1 MVEDD
6 LAYEDPEEEVV
17 AQMRTVPKRKPK
29 SQPAA
34 QQASAVPCRGCGGRH
49 KRQAC
54 PFLNAICNRDLPALL
69 GLDWFPALGLS
80 IGGVHR
86 VVPSTLED
94 TLREFSDVF
103 DGQLGRYKGTPI
115 SLSLDPQVAPIRLK
129 ARRVP
134 FALRAKVDAELDKLL
149 AQGVIEP
156 VDHSPWETPIV
167 LPIKPD
173 GSVRICADYK
183 STINLALQANPY
195 PVPVVQHLLHSL
207 GQGCTFAKLD
217 MAQAYQQLPVD
228 DDAAAAQ
235 TIVTHRGAFRCRRL
249 QFGVSVAPGIFQSL
263 MERLLHGLPGV
274 VPYFDDVLIAASSR
288 SELIEVLRKVLSHHK
303 PLLGLLAGDKPTPP
317 ILSPRMTRWTE
328 FLAAY
333 SYTLQYRPG
342 KQLGHADAL
351 SRCPL
356 PETDTALVPC
366 LSVLSIASSGL
377 PISAADVAACT
388 KADPILSQV
397 ASWVSRGWPL
407 DKVAE
412 GFKPFKIRQ
421 AELSL
426 HGGCLI
432 WGDRVVIPTA
442 LRPQVLSLLHK
453 DHPGIAR
460 MKALARSY
468 VWWPL
473 LDSEI
478 AAYVGRC
485 NPCQQSRPNPPAG
498 PAREWEAPRGPWS
511 RLHLDFAGPFHC
523 QSFLVVVD
531 AYSRWV
537 ELVLM
542 GSTTAESTVRAL
554 RRLFATHG
562 LPDLIV
568 SDNGPQFMSTT
579 FQEFL
584 AMQGI
589 RHAPIAPYHPAS
601 NGRAERA
608 VRSAKEALGRMRR
621 LRTPLDR
628 LHPLYSGD
636 QPSNLGVI
644 PPRSFKLGDAVW
656 ARAFSGPARWVP
668 ATVTALTGPC
678 SFRVGLADGSQWRRH
693 LDQLRRRLPPPA
705 SSPDP
710 TDAGAACPGNQ
721 REAFATPGLSCQQPR
736 TQSGENTPWAFATPG
751 PTCPSAPCREL
762 PQSSQ
767 TATEQTPPRPRF
779 LPPDTPSKH
788 DTITADTPPRPYSPV
803 QLSPPSGPSQEG
815 VPWSYTP
822 FREELPREILF

>member
-1 MVEDD
+1 MARLKNHYAPTPSVIARRFAFRRRVEKQNESISQFLEALRMVAAQCEFSNLEENLVEQFVCGVRDVNLRSRMFRNHRITLLQAVETARAAELSEQSTADIERLQLSAPERPPPEASTQAHMVEDD
-6 LAYEDPEEEVV
+6 LPFDDPEEDLGKLPILIV
-17 AQMRTVPKRKPK
+17 RD
-29 SQPAA
+29 
-34 QQASAVPCRGCGGRH
+34 
-49 KRQAC
+49 
-54 PFLNAICNRDLPALL
+54 DLPALL

-86 VVPSTLED
+86 VVPSSIED
-94 TLREFSDVF
+94 ILRDFADVF
-103 DGQLGRYKGTPI
+103 DGQLGCYKGTPI

-274 VPYFDDVLIAASSR
+274 VPYFDDVLIAATSR

-328 FLAAY
+328 FLVAY

-356 PETDTALVPC
+356 PETDTAQVPS
-366 LSVLSIASSGL
+366 LSILSIASSGF
-377 PISAADVAACT
+377 PISATDVAACT

-397 ASWVSRGWPL
+397 ASWVLRGWPTE
-407 DKVAE
+407 KVAE
-412 GFKPFKIRQ
+412 GFRPFKTRQ

-426 HGGCLI
+426 HGGCI
-432 WGDRVVIPTA
+432 VWGDRVVIPTA

-485 NPCQQSRPNPPAG
+485 TPCQQSRPNPPAG

-511 RLHLDFAGPFHC
+511 RLHLDFAGPFHG
-523 QSFLVVVD
+523 QNFLIVVD
-531 AYSRWV
+531 AYSRCV

-562 LPDLIV
+562 LPDLVV

-584 AMQGI
+584 AEQGI

-628 LHPLYSGD
+628 L
-636 QPSNLGVI
+636 
-644 PPRSFKLGDAVW
+644 
-656 ARAFSGPARWVP
+656 
-668 ATVTALTGPC
+668 
-678 SFRVGLADGSQWRRH
+678 
-693 LDQLRRRLPPPA
+693 
-705 SSPDP
+705 
-710 TDAGAACPGNQ
+710 
-721 REAFATPGLSCQQPR
+721 
-736 TQSGENTPWAFATPG
+736 
-751 PTCPSAPCREL
+751 
-762 PQSSQ
+762 
-767 TATEQTPPRPRF
+767 
-779 LPPDTPSKH
+779 
-788 DTITADTPPRPYSPV
+788 
-803 QLSPPSGPSQEG
+803 
-815 VPWSYTP
+815 
-822 FREELPREILF
+822 